1 MAKAPAKPGSKA
13 TPKPPVNSGAA
24 TPPTA
29 TGAPATDTAPAADGA
44 QGGSPGDDAAG
55 GDLSTADAGQTN
67 GSQGAGEDA
76 GDLQTNAAPVASA
89 APRGRGPDTTK
100 RPYVVGTVPI
110 RHNGEF
116 YGVGFDIELTTTEAE
131 RLDCM
136 VVPLPEGKE

>member
-1 MAKAPAKPGSKA
+1 MAKAPPKPGAKA
-13 TPKPPVNSGAA
+13 TPKPPPVNSGAA

-29 TGAPATDTAPAADGA
+29 TGVPATDTASAAEGA
-44 QGGSPGDDAAG
+44 PGGSQGGGAPG
-55 GDLSTADAGQTN
+55 GDLSTADPGQAN
-67 GSQGAGEDA
+67 GSQGAGE
-76 GDLQTNAAPVASA
+76 GDLQTGAAPVPPA
-89 APRGRGPDTTK
+89 ANRGHRPDTTK

-131 RLDCM
+131 RLDGM